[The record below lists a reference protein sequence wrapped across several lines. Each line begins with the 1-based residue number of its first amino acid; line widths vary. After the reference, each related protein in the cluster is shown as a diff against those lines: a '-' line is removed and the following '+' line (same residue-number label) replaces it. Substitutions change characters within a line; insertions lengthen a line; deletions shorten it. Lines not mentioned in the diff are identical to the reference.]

1 MNSVAA
7 ASELQAWRHRTA
19 SGPSAIPL
27 VNQLRAGRLDKHAP
41 SSPLVACL
49 LPLLEELDWN
59 GSPRRLFEALPHLAD
74 ALTIE
79 EFRGVL
85 ARLGYRSVPQ
95 QLRLKDLD
103 QRFLPCLFEA
113 DDGRPFVVRERGE
126 NSLSLFDGTMG
137 TLRDEHR
144 LTTKGTAYFIEPMET
159 RGSEDRASSTS
170 WLLKFIGRFRPVIT
184 LLFAVT
190 FVSNLF
196 ALAVPLFIMGVYDQ
210 VIAAGSTDTLHY
222 FLCGMAI
229 ALLADTALRLLRAR
243 ALSYIGARLDVL
255 LGSEVF
261 GQVLN
266 LPLRFTQNASVGAQ
280 VTRLRQFETL
290 RDFFTGPLAGVVFDL
305 PFVGVFI
312 IAIGL
317 LAGPL
322 VWVPLALLVA
332 FLILTAV
339 LAPLMRRRLAEGAT
353 VRNQRQSFLIEL
365 FSQHRSIRDCHVEDV
380 WRDRFREVSARHA
393 KAFFRTQQLNLTAQT
408 LAQLFMMAAGI
419 ATLGLGTLE
428 VMAGNMSG
436 GALIAVM
443 ALTWRVLAPL
453 QVGFLGLTRLEQ
465 IRLAITQI
473 DRLLKME
480 SEYDVSRTDLLF
492 RSFRGDCGFHRV
504 SFRYVN
510 SSEPAL
516 LGVNLN
522 IPAKQCVAVA
532 GSSGAGKSTL
542 LKLLAGLYEPQSG
555 FVTIDA
561 LDIRQIDKRELRA
574 SFGYCPQR
582 VHLFHGTV
590 SQNIRFANPT
600 ASDAEVARAA
610 MDAGLMEDIL
620 ALPDGFE
627 TRLTEAELRH
637 VSESFKHQLMLA
649 RAYVTEAPV
658 YLFDEAAASLD
669 HDGDERF
676 RKKLQALSK
685 QATVIMVTHRP
696 SLMRLADRVVYLHE
710 GQILLDGAPDE
721 VLPFIEKL
729 NI

>member
-1 MNSVAA
+1 MSSVAV
-7 ASELQAWRHRTA
+7 ASEPQALRNQTA
-19 SGPSAIPL
+19 LGPSANPL
-27 VNQLRAGRLDKHAP
+27 VDHLRAGRLDKHSV

-49 LPLLEELDWN
+49 LPLLEELHWN
-59 GSPRRLFEALPHLAD
+59 GTPRRLFEALPHLAD
-74 ALTIE
+74 GLTIE

-95 QLRLKDLD
+95 RLRLKDLD

-113 DDGRPFVVRERGE
+113 DDGRVFVVRERCGE
-126 NSLSLFDGTMG
+126 TVSLFDGAIG
-137 TLRDEHR
+137 TWHEEHC
-144 LTTKGTAYFIEPMET
+144 LTAKGKAYFLEPLTT
-159 RGSEDRASSTS
+159 RGSDDRSSSTS
-170 WLLKFIGRFRPVIT
+170 WLLKFVGRFRPLIT

-190 FVSNLF
+190 FISNLF

-210 VIAAGSTDTLHY
+210 VIAAGSTETLRY
-222 FLCGMAI
+222 FLGGMAI
-229 ALLADTALRLLRAR
+229 ALLADTALRFLRAR
-243 ALSYIGARLDVL
+243 ALSYIGARLDIL

-312 IAIGL
+312 VAIGL

-332 FLILTAV
+332 FLLLAAV
-339 LAPLMRRRLAEGAT
+339 MAPLMRRRLAEGASAGY
-353 VRNQRQSFLIEL
+353 QRQSFLIEL

-393 KAFFRTQQLNLTAQT
+393 RAFFRTQQLNLSAQT
-408 LAQLFMMAAGI
+408 LAQLLMMAAGI
-419 ATLGLGTLE
+419 ATLWLGTLE
-428 VMAGNMSG
+428 VMAGAMSG

-480 SEYDVSRTDLLF
+480 TEYDATRTDLLF
-492 RSFRGDCGFHRV
+492 RSFKGDCGFHRV
-504 SFRYVN
+504 SFRYAN
-510 SSEPAL
+510 ASEPTL

-522 IPAKQCVAVA
+522 IPAKQCIAIA

-600 ASDAEVARAA
+600 ASDAEVTKAA

-620 ALPDGFE
+620 SLPDGFE
-627 TRLTEAELRH
+627 TRLTEAALRH

-649 RAYVTEAPV
+649 RAYVTDAPI

-669 HDGDERF
+669 QDGDERF

-685 QATVIMVTHRP
+685 QSTVIMVTHRP
-696 SLMRLADRVVYLHE
+696 SLMRLADRIVYLHE
-710 GQILLDGAPDE
+710 GQILFDGKPDE

-729 NI
+729 K

>member
-1 MNSVAA
+1 MSSVAA
-7 ASELQAWRHRTA
+7 ASEPQALRNQTA
-19 SGPSAIPL
+19 LGPAANPL
-27 VNQLRAGRLDKHAP
+27 VDHLRAGRLDKHSP

-49 LPLLEELDWN
+49 LPLLEELHWN
-59 GSPRRLFEALPHLAD
+59 GTPRRLFEALPHLAD
-74 ALTIE
+74 GLTIE

-95 QLRLKDLD
+95 RLRLKDLD

-113 DDGRPFVVRERGE
+113 DDGRAFVVRERCGE
-126 NSLSLFDGTMG
+126 TVSLFDGAVG
-137 TLRDEHR
+137 TWHEEHC
-144 LTTKGTAYFIEPMET
+144 LTAKGKAYFLEPLTT
-159 RGSEDRASSTS
+159 RGSDDRSVSRS
-170 WLLKFIGRFRPVIT
+170 WLLKFVGRFRPLIT

-190 FVSNLF
+190 FISNLF

-210 VIAAGSTDTLHY
+210 VIAAGSTETLRY
-222 FLCGMAI
+222 FLGGMAI
-229 ALLADTALRLLRAR
+229 ALLADTALRFLRAR
-243 ALSYIGARLDVL
+243 ALSYIGARLDIL

-280 VTRLRQFETL
+280 ITRLRQFETL

-312 IAIGL
+312 VAIGL

-332 FLILTAV
+332 FLLLAAV
-339 LAPLMRRRLAEGAT
+339 MAPLMRRRLAEGAS
-353 VRNQRQSFLIEL
+353 VGYQRQSFLIEL

-393 KAFFRTQQLNLTAQT
+393 RAFFRTQQLNLSAQT
-408 LAQLFMMAAGI
+408 LAQLLMMAAGI
-419 ATLGLGTLE
+419 ATLWLGTLE

-480 SEYDVSRTDLLF
+480 TEYDATRTDLLF
-492 RSFRGDCGFHRV
+492 RSFKGDCGFHRV
-504 SFRYVN
+504 SFRYAN
-510 SSEPAL
+510 ASEPAL

-542 LKLLAGLYEPQSG
+542 LKLLTGLYEPQSG

-582 VHLFHGTV
+582 VHLFHGTI

-600 ASDAEVARAA
+600 ASDAEVTKAA
-610 MDAGLMEDIL
+610 MDAGLMEEVL
-620 ALPDGFE
+620 SLPDGFE
-627 TRLTEAELRH
+627 TRLTEATLQH
-637 VSESFKHQLMLA
+637 TSESFKHQLMLA
-649 RAYVTEAPV
+649 RAYVTDAPI

-669 HDGDERF
+669 QDGDERF

-685 QATVIMVTHRP
+685 QSTVIMATHRP

-710 GQILLDGAPDE
+710 GQILFDGKPDE
-721 VLPFIEKL
+721 ILPLIEKL
-729 NI
+729 KS

>member
-1 MNSVAA
+1 MSSVAV
-7 ASELQAWRHRTA
+7 ASEPQALRNQTA
-19 SGPSAIPL
+19 LGPSANPL
-27 VNQLRAGRLDKHAP
+27 VDHLRAGRLDKHSV

-49 LPLLEELDWN
+49 LPLLEELHWN
-59 GSPRRLFEALPHLAD
+59 GTPRRLFEALPHLAD
-74 ALTIE
+74 GLTIG

-95 QLRLKDLD
+95 RLRLKDLD

-113 DDGRPFVVRERGE
+113 DDGRAFVVRERCGE
-126 NSLSLFDGTMG
+126 TVSLFDGAIG
-137 TLRDEHR
+137 TWHEEHC
-144 LTTKGTAYFIEPMET
+144 LTAKGKAYFLEPLTT
-159 RGSEDRASSTS
+159 RGSDDRSASTS
-170 WLLKFIGRFRPVIT
+170 WLLKFVGRFRPLIT

-190 FVSNLF
+190 FISNLF

-210 VIAAGSTDTLHY
+210 VIAAGSTETLRY
-222 FLCGMAI
+222 FLGGMAI
-229 ALLADTALRLLRAR
+229 ALLADTALRFLRAR
-243 ALSYIGARLDVL
+243 ALSYIGARLDIL

-312 IAIGL
+312 VAIGL

-322 VWVPLALLVA
+322 VWVPLALLMA
-332 FLILTAV
+332 FLLLAAV
-339 LAPLMRRRLAEGAT
+339 MAPLMRRRLAEGAS
-353 VRNQRQSFLIEL
+353 VGYQRQSFLIEL

-393 KAFFRTQQLNLTAQT
+393 RAFFRTQQLNLSAQT
-408 LAQLFMMAAGI
+408 LAQLLMMAAGI
-419 ATLGLGTLE
+419 ATLWLGTLE

-480 SEYDVSRTDLLF
+480 TEYDATRTDLLF
-492 RSFRGDCGFHRV
+492 RSFKGDCGFHRV
-504 SFRYVN
+504 SFRYAN
-510 SSEPAL
+510 ASEPAL

-542 LKLLAGLYEPQSG
+542 LKLLTGLYEPQSG

-582 VHLFHGTV
+582 VHLFHGTI

-600 ASDAEVARAA
+600 ASDAEVTKAA
-610 MDAGLMEDIL
+610 MDAGLMEEAL
-620 ALPDGFE
+620 SLPDGFE
-627 TRLTEAELRH
+627 TRLTEATLQH
-637 VSESFKHQLMLA
+637 TSESFKHQLMLA
-649 RAYVTEAPV
+649 RAYVTDAPI

-669 HDGDERF
+669 QDGDERF

-685 QATVIMVTHRP
+685 QSTVIMATHRP

-710 GQILLDGAPDE
+710 GQILFDGKPDE
-721 VLPFIEKL
+721 VLPLIEKL
-729 NI
+729 KS